1 MQKFTLI
8 TERDFTDKFNEFNNV
23 LRLNFR
29 NIVKVGKW
37 LLWMP
42 VLLGI
47 YLYYVVDRE
56 QEANIFDSFYL
67 IDADDG
73 PLIFVFA
80 ILLCFCSCV
89 ASSVILVVLK
99 PFFDG
104 EKSADE
110 IDIRNADWRLLARVL
125 PQTLVPIVFWCAFAA
140 ILLNIREVWVGVLL
154 MFLSLTPQS
163 TVLLFYNISVCV
175 ALFEGDKKYVSTGR
189 VFKLIVEELTGSV
202 GFVLAISILGLML
215 PFVFTIPLYVLG
227 DLKMVMLRDMGT
239 DFMFE
244 LMCCLTTI
252 LSVMAFMVYCL
263 FIAIA
268 GVIQYGSAVER
279 VDNVSFN
286 RTLKNFDNL

>member
-1 MQKFTLI
+1 MQKFILI

-73 PLIFVFA
+73 AIVFVFA

-89 ASSVILVVLK
+89 ASSVMLVVLK

-140 ILLNIREVWVGVLL
+140 ILLNIREVWVG
-154 MFLSLTPQS
+154 
-163 TVLLFYNISVCV
+163 V

>member
-47 YLYYVVDRE
+47 YLYYVVDKE
-56 QEANIFDSFYL
+56 QKADIFGSFYFL
-67 IDADDG
+67 DADDG

-99 PFFDG
+99 PFFEG

-110 IDIRNADWRLLARVL
+110 IDIRNTDWRSLARVL
-125 PQTLVPIVFWCAFAA
+125 PHTLVPIVFWCMFAA
-140 ILLNIREVWVGVLL
+140 LLMNTKELWLGIVL

-175 ALFEGDKKYVSTGR
+175 ALFEGDKKNVSTGR
-189 VFKLIVEELTGSV
+189 VFKLIVEELAGSV
-202 GFVLAISILGLML
+202 GFVLSMSILGLML
-215 PFVFTIPLYVLG
+215 PVVFTIPLFVMG

-244 LMCCLTTI
+244 LMCCLASI
-252 LSVMAFMVYCL
+252 LNVMAFMVYCL

-268 GVIQYGSAVER
+268 GVIQYGSAVEK

>member
-47 YLYYVVDRE
+47 YLYYVVDKE
-56 QEANIFDSFYL
+56 QEANIFDSFYF
-67 IDADDG
+67 IDADDSAI
-73 PLIFVFA
+73 IFVFA

-89 ASSVILVVLK
+89 VSSVILVVLK
-99 PFFDG
+99 PFFEG
-104 EKSADE
+104 EKTADE
-110 IDIRNADWRLLARVL
+110 IDIRKTDWRLMARVL
-125 PQTLVPIVFWCAFAA
+125 PHTLVPIVFGCAIVA
-140 ILLNIREVWVGVLL
+140 ILMNTKDWWIGTLF
-154 MFLSLTPQS
+154 MFFSLTPLS

-175 ALFEGDKKYVSTGR
+175 ALFEGDTRYVSTRR
-189 VFKLIVEELTGSV
+189 VFKLVVEEMPGSV
-202 GFVLAISILGLML
+202 GFVLAMSILGLML
-215 PFVFTIPLYVLG
+215 PVVFSIPLFVLG

-268 GVIQYGSAVER
+268 GVIQYGSAVENE
-279 VDNVSFN
+279 DNVSFN